1 MWSNA
6 RIIKWVSDIGL
17 DEFADYLRQSGIHGA
32 VFVFDETFDADIFA
46 YYLQIPNSNEAVSDS
61 CYAITKFTASFQC
74 ILHISLN
81 TYGVVEMK
89 HWREIS

>member
-32 VFVFDETFDADIFA
+32 VFVFDETFDVDIFA
-46 YYLQIPNSNEAVSDS
+46 YYLQIPNSNEAVSNS
-61 CYAITKFTASFQC
+61 CYTTTKFTASFQC
-74 ILHISLN
+74 LPIISLPHMGHRN
-81 TYGVVEMK
+81 GALA
-89 HWREIS
+89 